1 MPLLENKNINHVVF
15 DAYGT
20 IFDFRSA
27 ISSYQKELGRK
38 FSLVSDLW
46 RRKQLEYTWLRSLMG
61 KYVDFNQVTREA
73 LEFTLDS
80 NGIYDNNLKKELL
93 NSYKNLTYFPE
104 VPKFLKTLKKKGLVI
119 SLLSNGTY
127 DMLNKM
133 VINCNL
139 NQFFDSIFSVDT
151 IKVFKPNPKVYEYA
165 ATKLQSRPKDIIF
178 FSSNSWD
185 IAGASS
191 FGFQTIWVN
200 RFKHKSEKLPGIPL
214 LEIKNLKDFLK
225 YID

>member
-1 MPLLENKNINHVVF
+1 
-15 DAYGT
+15 
-20 IFDFRSA
+20 
-27 ISSYQKELGRK
+27 
-38 FSLVSDLW
+38 
-46 RRKQLEYTWLRSLMG
+46 MG

-80 NGIYDNNLKKELL
+80 NGINDNNLKKELL

-119 SLLSNGTY
+119 SLLSNGIY
-127 DMLNKM
+127 DMLNKI

-151 IKVFKPNPKVYEYA
+151 IKVFKPNPKVYEYTA
-165 ATKLQSRPKDIIF
+165 SKLESRPKDIIF
-178 FSSNSWD
+178 ISSNSWD

-191 FGFQTIWVN
+191 FGFQTIWGN
-200 RFKHKSEKLPGIPL
+200 RFKHKSEKLTGKPL
-214 LEIKNLKDFLK
+214 LEIKNLKIFFK

>member
-1 MPLLENKNINHVVF
+1 MPLLENQNIIHAVF

-27 ISSYQKELGRK
+27 IPSYQKELGK
-38 FSLVSDLW
+38 KVSLISDLW

-61 KYVDFNQVTREA
+61 NYADFNQVTREA

-80 NGIYDNNLKKELL
+80 YGIYDNNLKKELF
-93 NSYKNLTYFPE
+93 NSYKNLKFYPE
-104 VPKFLKTLKKKGLVI
+104 VPKFLKSLKKKRFVI

-127 DMLNKM
+127 NMLNEI
-133 VINCNL
+133 VINNNL
-139 NQFFDSIFSVDT
+139 DQYFDSIFSVDT

-165 ATKLQSRPKDIIF
+165 ARKLESNPKDIMF

-200 RFKHKSEKLPGIPL
+200 RFKHKSEKLPGKPF
-214 LEIKNLKDFLK
+214 LEIKNLTDFLK